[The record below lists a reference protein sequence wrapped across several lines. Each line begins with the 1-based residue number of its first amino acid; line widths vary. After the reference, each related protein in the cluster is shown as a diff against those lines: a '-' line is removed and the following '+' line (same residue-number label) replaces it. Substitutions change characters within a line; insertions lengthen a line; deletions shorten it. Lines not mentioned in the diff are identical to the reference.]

1 MNSTSGQHKT
11 ERRGIRQIK
20 KKHLTKLSRFGDVS
34 SVIGLPNK
42 CLLNVGQMRIYP
54 LNVWRFILFWCSFC
68 ENNSW
73 VFFWGIFFLGPS
85 WRENK
90 QKTRFERET
99 IMNRSSRKNGGKV
112 IFMKLILS
120 AAGPSKSE
128 MGN

>member
-1 MNSTSGQHKT
+1 MFGALFCFGVLFVKT
-11 ERRGIRQIK
+11 TVG
-20 KKHLTKLSRFGDVS
+20 SFFGV
-34 SVIGLPNK
+34 
-42 CLLNVGQMRIYP
+42 
-54 LNVWRFILFWCSFC
+54 
-68 ENNSW
+68 
-73 VFFWGIFFLGPS
+73 FFLGPS